1 MNRYD
6 RWGFVVLLSIVSA
19 VLASACQR
27 LDPGLTGGGRLRSEV
42 GVGGS
47 PGDDGTG
54 GSDGVDCP
62 SLRTQAFD
70 VLQTNCAIC
79 HQAPGTPALYLGPFN
94 FILDLD
100 VLTSSNSP
108 SSLPSAP
115 LKYVVNGSPAD
126 SYIYRRIVN
135 DSMPPVTRLQRPTPA
150 DIDVLNQWITSCID
164 DPTSPEGWSG
174 SGSTPD
180 GGVDAGPVLESCNA
194 ASVCPDNGCCVLG
207 FCRPN
212 GTTCGTVPNPIPG
225 QAPLSGLS
233 GMCMRGSCQKADGG
247 GSCGSVGEPC
257 CDNLLC
263 TATQSSCLTTDM
275 TMCSA
280 CGGHGQPCCKPT
292 ICLDGHACVND
303 RVGFVGTCMM
313 CGNLG
318 QPCCGSGSPAQQR
331 CNDAA
336 LTCVAD
342 SIQETRCTNGA
353 DGGTDR

>member
-174 SGSTPD
+174 SG
-180 GGVDAGPVLESCNA
+180 
-194 ASVCPDNGCCVLG
+194 
-207 FCRPN
+207 
-212 GTTCGTVPNPIPG
+212 
-225 QAPLSGLS
+225 
-233 GMCMRGSCQKADGG
+233 
-247 GSCGSVGEPC
+247 
-257 CDNLLC
+257 
-263 TATQSSCLTTDM
+263 
-275 TMCSA
+275 
-280 CGGHGQPCCKPT
+280 
-292 ICLDGHACVND
+292 
-303 RVGFVGTCMM
+303 
-313 CGNLG
+313 
-318 QPCCGSGSPAQQR
+318 
-331 CNDAA
+331 
-336 LTCVAD
+336 
-342 SIQETRCTNGA
+342 
-353 DGGTDR
+353 